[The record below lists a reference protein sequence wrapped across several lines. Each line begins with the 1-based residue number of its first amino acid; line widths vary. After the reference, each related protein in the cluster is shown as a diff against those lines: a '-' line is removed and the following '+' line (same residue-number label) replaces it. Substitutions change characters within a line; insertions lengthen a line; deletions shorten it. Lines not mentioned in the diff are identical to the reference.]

1 MIQPFESQY
10 CPRSG
15 RPKWAAISYIKGIA
29 MDIDKIVDADWRTA
43 SGREFVTDTLSKIKP
58 LSKYAV
64 DGKQIPLVKVE
75 RLIWAIVEKYK
86 VDVVWVFV
94 SHDDAG
100 MRYTISIRG
109 DQPGVTYKIV
119 HGITLYEVFSKS
131 AIIMWHLVKKKI
143 AKEREKK

>member
-1 MIQPFESQY
+1 M
-10 CPRSG
+10 
-15 RPKWAAISYIKGIA
+15 
-29 MDIDKIVDADWRTA
+29 
-43 SGREFVTDTLSKIKP
+43 
-58 LSKYAV
+58 
-64 DGKQIPLVKVE
+64 
-75 RLIWAIVEKYK
+75 IWAIVEKYK